1 LWSYNWK
8 QDEFVVSPQPDVSVL
23 EIDVHSH
30 RCLILGTDGLS
41 NMLSPQD
48 AVNSVYFAEK
58 NNERQPQ
65 PTQGSTD
72 LSKSWINPSKRL
84 VDRALDRWQQ
94 HGLRADNTSVV
105 TVVVDPP
112 GPPKVKC
119 FIFILFLYLCLIPMK
134 RISLRTG
141 SNLITRWN
149 FSLCPTEAWHPFHFN
164 ITFKT

>member
-1 LWSYNWK
+1 MWSYNWK

-119 FIFILFLYLCLIPMK
+119 FIFFLYLC
-134 RISLRTG
+134 
-141 SNLITRWN
+141 
-149 FSLCPTEAWHPFHFN
+149 
-164 ITFKT
+164 